1 MAGTDACL
9 QQTYS
14 PEGIEEMGMKYMQ
27 TPARPETYRQTIT
40 KLAVPA
46 AILACLFSA
55 TTRAEGPLAAKIN
68 VTTLQS
74 YNGSDALPKPTKILV
89 YDFTIDTSNVQ
100 VDQSQKIRPRH
111 MIIGDENPDTIA
123 KKASAK
129 FSDEL
134 IAKLAKVGIPVEHAA
149 ADVTPFDNTL
159 SVQGAFTSMKQGDK
173 AERSIIGMGEGSA
186 DVQAKVDVH
195 LKTPSD
201 AILLSQF
208 QTDTKPAKNIGGAVP
223 VAAGM
228 NPAAVAVKSKVTD
241 RKKTLDAYAAKT
253 ADATAAEITKQMAKQ
268 GWIKL
273 NDKGEVVQ
281 Q

>member
-1 MAGTDACL
+1 MV
-9 QQTYS
+9 
-14 PEGIEEMGMKYMQ
+14 MKSMQ
-27 TPARPETYRQTIT
+27 TPARPQTYRQTIT
-40 KLAVPA
+40 RLALPA
-46 AILACLFSA
+46 AILLCVFSACLLPA
-55 TTRAEGPLAAKIN
+55 TARAEGPLAVKIN

-74 YNGSDALPKPTKILV
+74 YSGSGVLPKPTKILV
-89 YDFTIDTSNVQ
+89 YDFTVDTSNVQ

-111 MIIGDENPDTIA
+111 MITGDENPDTVA
-123 KKASAK
+123 KKASTK

-134 IAKLAKVGIPVEHAA
+134 VAKLAKAGIPVEHAA
-149 ADVTPFDNTL
+149 AGLTPSDNTL

-173 AERSIIGMGEGSA
+173 AERSTIGMGAGAA

-195 LKTPSD
+195 LKTSSD

-208 QTDTKPAKNIGGAVP
+208 QTDTKPGANVGGAVP

-228 NPAAVAVKSKVTD
+228 DPAAVAVKSKVTD
-241 RKKTLDAYAAKT
+241 RKKTLEAYAAKT
-253 ADATAAEITKQMAKQ
+253 ADAMAAEITKQMAKQ

-273 NDKGEVVQ
+273 DDKGEVIQ

>member
-1 MAGTDACL
+1 MV
-9 QQTYS
+9 
-14 PEGIEEMGMKYMQ
+14 MKSMQ
-27 TPARPETYRQTIT
+27 TPARPQTYRQTIT
-40 KLAVPA
+40 RLALPA
-46 AILACLFSA
+46 AILLCVFSACLLPA
-55 TTRAEGPLAAKIN
+55 TARAEGPLAVKIN

-74 YNGSDALPKPTKILV
+74 YNGSDVLPKPMKILV
-89 YDFTIDTSNVQ
+89 YDFTVDTSNVQ

-111 MIIGDENPDTIA
+111 MITGDENPDTVA
-123 KKASAK
+123 KKASTK

-134 IAKLAKVGIPVEHAA
+134 VAKLAKVGIPVEHAA
-149 ADVTPFDNTL
+149 AGLTPSDNTL

-173 AERSIIGMGEGSA
+173 AERSTIGMGAGSA

-195 LKTPSD
+195 LKTSSE

-208 QTDTKPAKNIGGAVP
+208 QTDTKPGANMGGAAP

-228 NPAAVAVKSKVTD
+228 DPAAVVVKAKVTD
-241 RKKTLDAYAAKT
+241 RKKTLDAYASKT
-253 ADATAAEITKQMAKQ
+253 ADAMAAEITKQMAKQ

-273 NDKGEVVQ
+273 DDKGEVIQ

>member
-1 MAGTDACL
+1 MV
-9 QQTYS
+9 
-14 PEGIEEMGMKYMQ
+14 MKSMQ
-27 TPARPETYRQTIT
+27 TPARPATYRQTIT
-40 KLAVPA
+40 KLALPA
-46 AILACLFSA
+46 AILACLLPA
-55 TTRAEGPLAAKIN
+55 TARAEGPLAVKIN

-74 YNGSDALPKPTKILV
+74 YNGSDVLPKPTKILV
-89 YDFTIDTSNVQ
+89 YDFTVDTSNVQ

-111 MIIGDENPDTIA
+111 MITGDENPDAVA
-123 KKASAK
+123 KKASTK

-149 ADVTPFDNTL
+149 AGLTPSDNTL

-173 AERSIIGMGEGSA
+173 AERSTIGMGAGSA

-195 LKTPSD
+195 LKTSSE

-208 QTDTKPAKNIGGAVP
+208 QTDTKPGANMGGAAP

-228 NPAAVAVKSKVTD
+228 DPAAVAVKSKVTD

-253 ADATAAEITKQMAKQ
+253 ADAMAAEITKQMAKQ

-273 NDKGEVVQ
+273 DDKGEVVQ